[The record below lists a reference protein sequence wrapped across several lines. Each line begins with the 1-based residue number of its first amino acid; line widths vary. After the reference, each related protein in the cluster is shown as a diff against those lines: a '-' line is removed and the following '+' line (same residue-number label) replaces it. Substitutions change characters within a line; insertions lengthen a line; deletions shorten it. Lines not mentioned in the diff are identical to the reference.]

1 MALTGYEKAAVF
13 LASIGEEAASK
24 VLQALDMKYVENI
37 TKKMAKLNSIRRST
51 IDSVIDEITDLI
63 TNGDIIV
70 SGDAFIKRVLV
81 KSFGEDSA
89 QKVMELATKKSALD
103 SLKWVDA
110 KTISNFLLTEHPQT
124 IALIISLLEPQ
135 KAAEVF
141 VLLPE
146 GLRNEVSYRIAT
158 TERIPESVIDELN
171 VLLKGHIDI
180 GGGAGKKIEG
190 AKTLAEILNHC
201 DRATESKV
209 LDTVEEKS
217 SSIADSVRQLMFVFD
232 DLAGLDDRSIQ
243 MLLKEVSSEDLTL
256 ALKTASQALKDK
268 LFKNMSQRA
277 SELLKEDMQT
287 RGPARV
293 SDVEKAQLSI
303 VKAARKL
310 ESEGKIILAGKGDEE
325 LVV

>member
-24 VLQALDMKYVENI
+24 VLQVLDMKYVENI
-37 TKKMAKLNSIRRST
+37 TKKMARLNSIRRST
-51 IDSVIDEITDLI
+51 IDSVIEEITDLI

-81 KSFGEDSA
+81 KSFGEVSA
-89 QKVMELATKKSALD
+89 ERVMELATKKSALD

-110 KTISNFLLTEHPQT
+110 KTISNFLVTEHPQT
-124 IALIISLLEPQ
+124 IALIISLLEPA

-141 VLLPE
+141 ALLPE
-146 GLRNEVSYRIAT
+146 GLRPEVSFRIAT

-171 VLLKGHIDI
+171 VLLKGHIDV
-180 GGGAGKKIEG
+180 GGGPGKKIEG
-190 AKTLAEILNHC
+190 PKTLAEILNHC

-209 LDTVEEKS
+209 LDSVEEKS
-217 SSIADSVRQLMFVFD
+217 PSIADAVRQLMFVFD

-243 MLLKEVSSEDLTL
+243 TLLKDISSEDLGL

-268 LFKNMSQRA
+268 IFKNMSQRE

-303 VKAARKL
+303 VKVARKL